1 MKASRLHTYW
11 RQICDNERQAKQRNE
26 TLMRDFERIDSH
38 MSKLNARTQSLA
50 LMKVI
55 QAVLIVWHMFH
66 FVTHCYMCFILLHIA
81 TLCYIL

>member
-55 QAVLIVWHMFH
+55 QAVLIV
-66 FVTHCYMCFILLHIA
+66 
-81 TLCYIL
+81 